1 MQLRLASRVLG
12 AGDPAIWLTGPIDG
26 AEDIPEGVDIVT
38 STRPELAEAGPAVAM
53 TVPAP
58 AYAAPDL
65 YVGDELAEEAA
76 RAGSG
81 LICRDPQRAL
91 KAGVRPDGLIVDVG
105 PRPSVRRIEEIAG
118 DGLAVLVRL
127 DDEPVREDPGRLA
140 AISVHAWLGVR
151 VFAVT
156 APDVPAV
163 RQVLDMVAAIK
174 GDRPPKLSRRGLA

>member
-1 MQLRLASRVLG
+1 MRLRLASRVFG
-12 AGDPAIWLTGPIDG
+12 TGDLAIWLTGPIDE
-26 AEDIPEGVDIVT
+26 AQDIPQGVDIVT
-38 STRPELAEAGPAVAM
+38 STRHEMAEAGPLVAM
-53 TVPAP
+53 TAPAP
-58 AYAAPDL
+58 AYVAPDL
-65 YVGDELAEEAA
+65 YAGDELAEEAA
-76 RAGSG
+76 MAGSG

-105 PRPSVRRIEEIAG
+105 PRPSAQRIEELTD

-127 DDEPVREDPGRLA
+127 DDEPVRENPERLA
-140 AISVHAWLGVR
+140 AASVHAWLGAR

-174 GDRPPKLSRRGLA
+174 GDRPPVLARRGLA